1 MSITVYT
8 KPNCMQ
14 CQMTY
19 RALDSAHLEYEVVDI
34 TEAPAALEYVT
45 EELGYRQAPV
55 VGVDDDDHW
64 SGFQPDQIK
73 RRTKRARLPSDAT
86 REARSPA
93 R

>member
-8 KPNCMQ
+8 KPNCVQ

-19 RALDSAHLEYEVVDI
+19 RALDSANIEYDVVDI
-34 TEAPAALEYVT
+34 TEVPAALEYVT

-55 VGVDDDDHW
+55 VVVDDDDHW

-73 RRTKRARLPSDAT
+73 RLAKRAILPSDAT

>member
-34 TEAPAALEYVT
+34 TEVPAALEYVT

-55 VGVDDDDHW
+55 VVADDDDHW

-73 RRTKRARLPSDAT
+73 RLTKRAILPSDA
-86 REARSPA
+86 S
-93 R
+93 